1 MRPFEVKKKST
12 LSVFKLSIF
21 LINLLIGTDK
31 LLKFEIDHLSVSV
44 STLPEPVYININLIS
59 LFFFPFQTGHILHLS
74 TNRCLDLN
82 EDGKVILNKCINT
95 PSQMW
100 SFLRLEKPQK
110 KWKKT
115 TKYKNKNRKQK
126 NELFDIRNLIIS
138 LNLLPYKS
146 LSFDS

>member
-126 NELFDIRNLIIS
+126 KWIVWHS
-138 LNLLPYKS
+138 KS
-146 LSFDS
+146 NHFT